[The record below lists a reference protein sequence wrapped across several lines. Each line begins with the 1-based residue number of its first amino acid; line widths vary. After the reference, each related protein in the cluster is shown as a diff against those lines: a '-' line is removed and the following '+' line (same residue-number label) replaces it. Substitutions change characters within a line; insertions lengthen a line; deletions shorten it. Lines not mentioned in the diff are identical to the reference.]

1 VVGVLL
7 TKRLRKIFQCIPVQ
21 AGWDLHLRP
30 PPVGAGDA
38 RCFSRQVFAQIGLF
52 NSIVNIATDFLLA
65 FLPVPMIWHI
75 QVSIRTKCSLIAIL
89 SLGTLACVAG
99 IMKSTYNRT
108 ILTDPRRFI
117 HDWYSM
123 WNFIELD
130 VGIIAAS
137 LPALKPLF
145 TRFLD
150 AARGLASGQTVSG
163 LNGQRSSYRRQVEGP
178 DNAKDGAGRT
188 ISLFTRSNNAS
199 RRPWQSVQRRD
210 SEDSILPLQDLASK
224 SNSIVVTRDYTV
236 ERR

>member
-1 VVGVLL
+1 
-7 TKRLRKIFQCIPVQ
+7 
-21 AGWDLHLRP
+21 
-30 PPVGAGDA
+30 
-38 RCFSRQVFAQIGLF
+38 
-52 NSIVNIATDFLLA
+52 
-65 FLPVPMIWHI
+65 
-75 QVSIRTKCSLIAIL
+75 
-89 SLGTLACVAG
+89 
-99 IMKSTYNRT
+99 
-108 ILTDPRRFI
+108 
-117 HDWYSM
+117 M

-163 LNGQRSSYRRQVEGP
+163 FNGQRSSYRRQVEGP